1 MPNDCYNMIKVTG
14 DPRELKRFDEQ
25 FKKSHEVYSGYDTS
39 IKIGKPMEIKP
50 FDSSEM
56 KDVKIKIDNYD
67 SFFND
72 NSSDV
77 FKLTVAGNK
86 ETVSDY
92 SFNNFIDL
100 GDTPSLD
107 DCRREWGTK
116 WDLYYLN
123 KESLEQQLKNIDK
136 IIEKEDEI
144 NANRD

>member
-1 MPNDCYNMIKVTG
+1 MPNDCYNEIKVIG
-14 DPRELKRFDEQ
+14 DPRELKKFDEQ
-25 FKKSHEVYSGYDTS
+25 FRKTHDVYSGYDTI
-39 IKIGKPMEIKP
+39 IKIGEEREISLFNEP
-50 FDSSEM
+50 I
-56 KDVKIKIDNYD
+56 KDIKIKIDNYD

-86 ETVSDY
+86 ETVNDY
-92 SFNNFIDL
+92 SFSNFIDL
-100 GDTPSLD
+100 GDTSSLD

-123 KESLEQQLKNIDK
+123 KEYLEEQLKDIDK
-136 IIEKEDEI
+136 IIEKEDEL

>member
-14 DPRELKRFDEQ
+14 DPRELKKFDEQ

-50 FDSSEM
+50 FDGSEM
-56 KDVKIKIDNYD
+56 KDVKIKISKPLYNPDD
-67 SFFND
+67 
-72 NSSDV
+72 DV
-77 FKLTVAGNK
+77 FDLSVAYNK
-86 ETVSDY
+86 ETINDY

-100 GDTPSLD
+100 SDTPLLD
-107 DCRREWGTK
+107 DCRREWGNK

-123 KESLEQQLKNIDK
+123 KERIEQQLKNIDK

>member
-14 DPRELKRFDEQ
+14 DPRELKKFDEQ
-25 FKKSHEVYSGYDTS
+25 FKKSHDVYSGYDTS

-50 FDSSEM
+50 FDGSEM
-56 KDVKIKIDNYD
+56 KDVKIKISKPLYNPDGD
-67 SFFND
+67 TFDLS
-72 NSSDV
+72 
-77 FKLTVAGNK
+77 VAYNK
-86 ETVSDY
+86 ETINDY

>member
-1 MPNDCYNMIKVTG
+1 MTKYIIRTIIIYNI
-14 DPRELKRFDEQ
+14 
-25 FKKSHEVYSGYDTS
+25 
-39 IKIGKPMEIKP
+39 I
-50 FDSSEM
+50 
-56 KDVKIKIDNYD
+56 
-67 SFFND
+67 
-72 NSSDV
+72 
-77 FKLTVAGNK
+77 AA
-86 ETVSDY
+86 
-92 SFNNFIDL
+92 FNNFIDL